1 MDMKQA
7 RWLAVALAGA
17 LLLGA
22 CGEAAGPDTAAGEEK
37 VLALVTPYYASATT
51 KEVLDKVQAEAE
63 ALGWRADITDTAG
76 DFDRLNSAIQDAVT
90 QQVDAIVLG
99 MGDPDQMTRGLD
111 AASGAGIP
119 VFGIDAAPAP
129 GVAVNVT
136 SDNTDLGRQSAQW
149 LVDEIGGSGAVL
161 MFTHDPHP
169 GVRARAESAAAVFDE
184 AGIEIVQRI
193 HVEVPGPVDNARRA
207 MQDFLTA
214 NPGDAIAGVWA
225 GWDEPA
231 LGATQAMEAADR
243 EGISVVGVDGT
254 DFALAEIEK
263 DGPFG
268 ATVKQ
273 DWDAIASRT
282 VELIR
287 AYFDGDEPQV
297 EQEELPGQL
306 ITRADV

>member
-1 MDMKQA
+1 MKQL
-7 RWLAVALAGA
+7 RWLALLMVGAVALSACPAEPEAGD
-17 LLLGA
+17 
-22 CGEAAGPDTAAGEEK
+22 AGDDPDQR

-51 KEVLDKVQAEAE
+51 KEVLDKVKAQAE
-63 ALGWRADITDTAG
+63 ALGWRAEITDTAG
-76 DFDRLNSAIQDAVT
+76 DFDRLNGAIQDAVT
-90 QQVDAIVLG
+90 LGVDAIVLG
-99 MGDPDQMTRGLD
+99 MGDPGQMTRGLD
-111 AASGAGIP
+111 AASEAGIP
-119 VFGIDAAPAP
+119 VFAVDAAPGP
-129 GVAVNVT
+129 GIVVNVT

-149 LVDEIGGSGAVL
+149 LVEEMGGSGAVL

-169 GVRARAESAAAVFDE
+169 GVRARAEAAAAVFDE

-193 HVEVPGPVDNARRA
+193 HIEVPGPVDNARRA

-214 NPGDAIAGVWA
+214 NPGDAIGGVWA

-231 LGATQAMEAADR
+231 LGATQAIEAAGR

-263 DGPFG
+263 GGPFG

-282 VELIR
+282 VELIE
-287 AYFDGDEPQV
+287 AYFDGQSPPA

-306 ITRADV
+306 ITRTG